1 MVYSKVRGPGTV
13 GLDASASPEEVL
25 STALEALDYY
35 GVYNISR
42 EYDPHYVAPMPQ
54 PAAPAHTA
62 PAPAQAVHAATAA
75 SELKRDPLTARSAT
89 STCTSAGTAGPGAV
103 TGAASKTGHRTS
115 RRSSIGPGLK
125 KAVYS
130 ADENS
135 FGSFSPEND
144 DPQLFP
150 ELPDELIANRRI
162 SMGVY
167 GMFTKL

>member
-1 MVYSKVRGPGTV
+1 MYSKVRGPGTV

-54 PAAPAHTA
+54 PAHTA

-89 STCTSAGTAGPGAV
+89 STCTSAGTAGAGPGAV